1 MRFGILGP
9 LELWQDNRPVTV
21 GGPQQRALL
30 AVLLVDAG
38 RVVSTDRLVDLLWG
52 ERPPPTARALLQGCV
67 AELRRTLRRTGRQC
81 LISRTPGYLLQ
92 VGPGEL
98 DADRFEDLTRAA
110 AGAATPAEAADL
122 LYGALGLW
130 RGPALDGVAVD
141 GLAPAVAQLEERRL
155 EVVEQRIDVDLRLGR
170 EVGLVGELR
179 GRVAE
184 HPMRERL
191 WAQLMLALHRAG
203 RQADALAAYAELRGV
218 LVEQLG
224 VEPGPAVQA
233 LHRAILTGETP
244 PGSSVPSPEP
254 EQTGRRGEAG
264 GGDEQAGPPPP
275 AQLPAAVSAF
285 TGRADLLKRLDELSD
300 DSGAMVVT
308 AITGT
313 AGVGK
318 TALAV
323 HWGHRAAE
331 RFPDGQLYA
340 DLRGF
345 VASPPVRPIEAL
357 TGFLVALGVPTEQVP
372 VQQDSAAALFR
383 STLSGRRVLVVL
395 DDAAGVDQVRP
406 LLPGTPGCM
415 VLVTS
420 RHRLG
425 GLVARDGARRF
436 ALDVLTE
443 YEAGVLLGRLIGPER
458 VTAEAD
464 AAARLCRLCAYL
476 PLALRIAA
484 AELTGDLAGQVAR
497 LGAGDRLG
505 ALAVEDDPAS
515 AVRVA
520 FDASYTALDPA
531 ERRLFR
537 LLGLVPAV
545 HVTAAAAGALAG
557 LPDTRAAALLN
568 RLAAAHLLDR
578 PAAARYTWHD
588 LLRTYAAERAHAEE
602 DPPSREAAAAR
613 WLDRYVTD
621 TLTAARALNPEMLRL
636 PSTRRT
642 DPADH
647 QAALAW
653 LDAERPNLIAA
664 VRYAADRAAAAAW
677 VIADALRGYFWL
689 RMYTLDWLDVAAAG
703 LAAATAA
710 GDPAGQAAARLSLGD
725 VHGRQGRYDEAIAH
739 YRRALELNRA
749 CGWTDGESAALGN
762 LGNVYWWVGRLPEAA
777 DHYAQALALAEAT
790 GRVAGQAVN
799 LGNLGAVYWDLG
811 DLERSAEHH
820 RRALELDQAL
830 RSPLGEAVDLGN
842 LGRVRLEQ
850 GHVDEAFADLER
862 ALILHREIG
871 DRSGEA
877 ETLRVL
883 AEAHRAAGRGQRA
896 VGLAERAVQLARDS
910 GNLRY
915 EADALNTAGSCTTSL
930 GRTTDAT
937 ALHQRALALAR
948 DSGSRYPEIVALTG
962 LATAHPEHDQALSFA
977 LRAVAAARQAGFHLL
992 EGHALRALAAAHDR
1006 VGDAE
1011 SARVAS
1017 KQARALLTAAGSA
1030 AAPTLPIDG

>member
-9 LELWQDNRPVTV
+9 LELWQDDEPVPV

-38 RVVSTDRLVDLLWG
+38 RVVSTDRLVDHLWG

-81 LISRTPGYLLQ
+81 LVTRAPGYVLE
-92 VGPGEL
+92 VRPGEL
-98 DADRFEDLTRAA
+98 DADRFEELAA
-110 AGAATPAEAADL
+110 AAVGAATPAEAAAL
-122 LYGALGLW
+122 LYRALELW
-130 RGPALDGVAVD
+130 RGPVLDDVAVD
-141 GLAPAVAQLEERRL
+141 GLAAAVTRLEERRL
-155 EVVEQRIDVDLRLGR
+155 EVIEQRIDVDLQLGR
-170 EVGLVGELR
+170 DIGLVGELR

-184 HPMRERL
+184 HPLRERL
-191 WAQLMLALHRAG
+191 WAQLMLALHRTG
-203 RQADALAAYAELRGV
+203 RQADALAAYAELRTV

-233 LHRAILTGETP
+233 LHRAILTGEEP
-244 PGSSVPSPEP
+244 PGVPVSPLEP
-254 EQTGRRGEAG
+254 EAGEAAPAPAA
-264 GGDEQAGPPPP
+264 GDATAGPPPP

-300 DSGAMVVT
+300 DTGAMVVA

-323 HWGHRAAE
+323 HWAHRAGN

-345 VASPPVRPIEAL
+345 AAAPPVRPVEAL
-357 TGFLVALGVPTEQVP
+357 TGFLAALGVPAEQVP
-372 VQQDSAAALFR
+372 VEQDAAAALFR
-383 STLSGRRVLVVL
+383 SALAGRRVLVVL

-406 LLPGTPGCM
+406 LLPGTPGCL

-436 ALDVLTE
+436 TLDVLTE
-443 YEAGVLLGRLIGPER
+443 SEATTLLGRLIDPDR
-458 VTAEAD
+458 VAAEED

-484 AELTGDLAGQVAR
+484 AELAGGLADQVAR
-497 LGAGDRLG
+497 LSAGDRLG
-505 ALAVEDDPAS
+505 ALAVEDDPDS

-537 LLGLVPAV
+537 LLGLAPAV
-545 HVTAAAAGALAG
+545 HFTPAAAAALAG
-557 LPDTRAAALLN
+557 LADTRAAALLD

-578 PAAARYTWHD
+578 PAAGRYTWHD
-588 LLRTYAAERAHAEE
+588 LLRTYAAERARAEE
-602 DPPSREAAAAR
+602 EPAAREAAVSR

-621 TLTAARALNPEMLRL
+621 TLAAARALNPEMLRL
-636 PSTRRT
+636 PSTCRT
-642 DPADH
+642 DPIDH

-664 VRYAADRAAAAAW
+664 VRYAADRGAAAAW

-689 RMYTLDWLDVAAAG
+689 RMYTLDWLDVAVAG

-710 GDPAGQAAARLSLGD
+710 GDLAGQAAARLSLGD

-762 LGNVYWWVGRLPEAA
+762 LGNVYWWAGRLPEAA

-811 DLERSAEHH
+811 DLERSADHH
-820 RRALELDQAL
+820 RRALDLDRAL
-830 RSPLGEAVDLGN
+830 HSPLGEAVDLGN

-850 GHVDEAFADLER
+850 GRVDEALADLER
-862 ALILHREIG
+862 ALVLHREIG

-877 ETLRVL
+877 ETLRML
-883 AEAHRAAGRGQRA
+883 AEAHRAAGRGGRA
-896 VGLAERAVQLARDS
+896 TDLAEQAVRLAHDS

-915 EADALNTAGSCTTSL
+915 EADALNTAGTCTASL
-930 GRTTDAT
+930 GRTADAV
-937 ALHQRALALAR
+937 ARHQQALALAR

-962 LATAHPEHDQALSFA
+962 LAAADPEPDRALSFA
-977 LRAVAAARQAGFHLL
+977 LRAVALARQAGFRLL
-992 EGHALRALAAAHDR
+992 EGHALSALAAAHR
-1006 VGDAE
+1006 RAGDAA
-1011 SARVAS
+1011 SAGVAGRE
-1017 KQARALLTAAGSA
+1017 ARALLTAAGS
-1030 AAPTLPIDG
+1030 GRV